1 MALRTRQPCTHLRR
15 QVVRSATLGACHRL
29 GRLEG
34 LCDAE
39 IANEQM
45 VRRPAAAAAS
55 SSATSASASS
65 AASIGRQRAQKDVAR
80 LEVSVDDAPRMD
92 VRDGGREL
100 RDHQAHLR
108 LRQPPLQLALF
119 GEERREIAAG
129 TQLHRNAQLLL
140 VNKGCEQRR
149 VGD

>member
-1 MALRTRQPCTHLRR
+1 
-15 QVVRSATLGACHRL
+15 
-29 GRLEG
+29 
-34 LCDAE
+34 
-39 IANEQM
+39 M
-45 VRRPAAAAAS
+45 VRRPAAAAAA
-55 SSATSASASS
+55 SASAAAASASAS
-65 AASIGRQRAQKDVAR
+65 ASIGRQRAQKDVAR

-108 LRQPPLQLALF
+108 LGQPPLQLALF
-119 GEERREIAAG
+119 REERRQIAAG